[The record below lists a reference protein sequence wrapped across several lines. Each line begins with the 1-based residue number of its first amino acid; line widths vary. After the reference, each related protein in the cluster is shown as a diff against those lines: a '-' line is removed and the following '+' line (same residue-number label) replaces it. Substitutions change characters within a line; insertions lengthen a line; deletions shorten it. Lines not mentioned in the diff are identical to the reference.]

1 MCVINNRIQ
10 RIGRGFCRVAELCGG
25 LLGSAAAAWAA
36 EPPPRQVPPMPVVVL
51 VDSGIAADQ
60 PAFQGRL
67 LATEVAK
74 PALPAPLRTGG
85 GKYWVGWDFVERD
98 ADPQDETGHG
108 THVAGLVAGALGRAT
123 DSLARVVMFR
133 TGGPRHE
140 LVPVAEALEAVVS
153 LREAGW
159 DVPVVLCA
167 FDYRRRTED
176 GSAYERFAQALA
188 KLLES
193 GVVCVCAAGN
203 SGLDLDGSPAGKAQY
218 QVAFAHPALITV
230 AACTNDGQLL
240 AASNY
245 GAKSVALA
253 APGLGAVSAA
263 RDGGSTALS
272 GASQAAARVA
282 GLLANHAVASNERRP
297 EALRAWLLKQ
307 VALHPSLVGRV
318 ASAGFLPPAAADP
331 GQ

>member
-1 MCVINNRIQ
+1 MNVMNDRIQ
-10 RIGRGFCRVAELCGG
+10 RRGGGFCRSAKLCGG
-25 LLGSAAAAWAA
+25 LLGLAAAAWAA
-36 EPPPRQVPPMPVVVL
+36 EPPARQAPPMPVVVV

-60 PAFQGRL
+60 PAFHGRL
-67 LATEVAK
+67 LATEVVQ

-85 GKYWVGWDFVERD
+85 GKFWAGWDFVERD

-108 THVAGLVAGALGRAT
+108 THVAGLVAGALGRGT

-133 TGGPRHE
+133 TGGQRHE

-167 FDYRRRTED
+167 FDYRRRAED
-176 GSAYERFAQALA
+176 GTAYERFAQALA

-218 QVAFAHPALITV
+218 QVAFGHPALITV

-245 GAKSVALA
+245 GSRSVALA

-263 RDGGSTALS
+263 RDGGNIALS

-282 GLLANHAVASNERRP
+282 GRLANHAIITNERRP
-297 EALRAWLLKQ
+297 EILRAWLLRQ
-307 VALHPSLVGRV
+307 VQVHPSLVGRV
-318 ASAGFLPPAAADP
+318 ASAGFLPLEPIRKK
-331 GQ
+331 